1 MFVSLETLFLSAAYV
16 IYLVS
21 RHLGYSLSSPS
32 FESDLTSELQLAVI
46 AGGLF

>member
-21 RHLGYSLSSPS
+21 RHLGYSPSSPS
-32 FESDLTSELQLAVI
+32 FESDLTSELPLAVI
-46 AGGLF
+46 AGVLF